1 MLTNVY
7 FGRPVSKLGFGAMRF
22 PKKDGVTDQEAVN
35 AMILYALEHG
45 VNYFDTAFSYG
56 NGENER
62 SLATALK
69 ASGFP
74 RESYMIADK
83 MPFWKAD
90 SKEYLDKTFEESLK
104 NLGTDYIDFYLFH
117 AQNADLF
124 EKALSFDAIN
134 WVNEKKRQGKVR
146 HIGFSIHDS
155 HDVLVRILDANQWDF
170 AQIQYNYMDENDRP
184 GKAGYEELV
193 KRGIPMVIM
202 EPLKGGMLS
211 DLTDNIA
218 GPFRELGGSNA
229 SYSFRWLCERP
240 GIMTILSGMKAQEQ
254 VQENVEIFEVP
265 KPLKT
270 AEQEAIAKVVQNVK
284 EQNRIGCTGCGYCQP
299 CPKGINIPEIF
310 HAWNTRPLYTGDNW
324 VSGLDVNVKSASN
337 CVKCGACVAKCPQKL
352 PIPEKLAEI
361 VESLKK

>member
-22 PKKDGVTDQEAVN
+22 PKKDGEIDQKTTNE
-35 AMILYALEHG
+35 MIRYALEHG
-45 VNYFDTAFSYG
+45 VNYFDTAFSYE

-62 SLATALK
+62 NLATALK
-69 ASGFP
+69 ASGYP
-74 RESYMIADK
+74 RESYTIADK

-90 SKEYLDKTFEESLK
+90 SKEYLDKTFEESLR
-104 NLGTDYIDFYLFH
+104 NLETDYIDFYLFH
-117 AQNADLF
+117 AQNEKLF

-134 WVNEKKRQGKVR
+134 WVNEKKRQGKIRYV
-146 HIGFSIHDS
+146 GFSIHDS
-155 HDVLVRILDANQWDF
+155 YDVLVRILDANQWDF
-170 AQIQYNYMDENDRP
+170 VQIQYNYMDENDRP
-184 GKAGYEELV
+184 GKAGYDELV
-193 KRGIPMVIM
+193 KRGIPIVIM

-218 GPFRELGGSNA
+218 SPFRELGGSNA
-229 SYSFRWLCERP
+229 SYSFRWLCDCP
-240 GIMTILSGMKAQEQ
+240 GIMTILSGMKAVEQ
-254 VQENVEIFEVP
+254 VKENVEIFDSP

-270 AEQEAIAKVVQNVK
+270 AEREAIAKVVQNVK

-299 CPKGINIPEIF
+299 CPKGIVIPEIF
-310 HAWNTRPLYTGDNW
+310 HAWNSRPLYTGDNW
-324 VSGLDVNVKSASN
+324 VNGLDVNVKSASN

-352 PIPEKLAEI
+352 AIPEKLAEI